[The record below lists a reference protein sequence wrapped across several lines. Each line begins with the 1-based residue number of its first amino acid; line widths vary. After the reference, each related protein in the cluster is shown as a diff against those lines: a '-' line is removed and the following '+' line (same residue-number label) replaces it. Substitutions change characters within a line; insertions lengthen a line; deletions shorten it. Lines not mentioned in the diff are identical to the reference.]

1 MCKSKTLPTRY
12 LLNGILWHLKFF
24 QSFTERFTNECH
36 YISKPE
42 RREEPDK
49 DEAFKSC
56 WVTSFL
62 WRREARSSVC
72 LAFLQ
77 SVSFCRSEPS
87 AVCASF
93 QTRCAVECV
102 QRDQALFCFYQQLKA
117 SASCSFLF

>member
-1 MCKSKTLPTRY
+1 MCKSKTLPSRY

-42 RREEPDK
+42 RQEEPDK

-56 WVTSFL
+56 GVTSFL
-62 WRREARSSVC
+62 WRREERS
-72 LAFLQ
+72 
-77 SVSFCRSEPS
+77 SVSFCRSDPS
-87 AVCASF
+87 AVCTSF

-102 QRDQALFCFYQQLKA
+102 QRDQALSCFYQQLKA